1 VGDRKIGYASRLKS
15 KQRMHILLVD
25 DDDLERRV
33 LASALKAEG
42 GLRVD
47 QVTSGP
53 AALDRLTAVDYDAV
67 VSDLVM
73 RPMDG
78 VELVRRIRRTDATR
92 PVIVLTANATVDRAV
107 EAMRAGAT
115 DFMPKPVDVRAL
127 LALLRHD
134 VEQVPLREEVE
145 RARTQSSGNRA
156 SDFILGDHPLLDSVR
171 LFAERVAR
179 VPDARVLIT
188 GESGTGK
195 SYLARAIHALAGSP
209 GRFVEVSC
217 ATLPP
222 ALMESELFGHEKG
235 AFTDARTM
243 KKGLVELASGGTL
256 FLDEIGTLP
265 LNMQTKLLVFLESR
279 QIRRVGGSGPIA
291 SSARV
296 IAATNDDL
304 TAATA
309 AGRFRSDLLYR
320 LDVASIRMPALRE
333 MPAVLLQLAERF
345 TEEAAAQF
353 KRPAPPVAPDT
364 AQRLQRYAW
373 PGNARELRN
382 AIERALIFH
391 DGGDLRIEVPV
402 AAPAAP
408 AARGSDGVLLA
419 RGLTLEQVE
428 RAYLMDALAAHDVD
442 LTRLAYQ
449 LGISRK
455 TLWDKRRRY
464 ALEDSPEGGRQA
476 S

>member
-1 VGDRKIGYASRLKS
+1 MPPAVNSS
-15 KQRMHILLVD
+15 EMHILLVD

-42 GLRVD
+42 NVRVD
-47 QVTSGP
+47 EVASGP
-53 AALDRLTAVDYDAV
+53 AALDRLAAVDYDAV

-78 VELVRRIRRTDATR
+78 VELVRRIRRMDATR
-92 PVIVLTANATVDRAV
+92 PVVVLTANATVDRAV

-115 DFMPKPVDVRAL
+115 DFMPKPVNVPAL
-127 LALLRHD
+127 LALLRLD

-145 RARTQSSGNRA
+145 RTRAQSLGSHA

-171 LFAERVAR
+171 TFAERVAR
-179 VPDARVLIT
+179 VPGARVLIT

-195 SYLARAIHALAGSP
+195 SYLARAIHALSLSP

-243 KKGLVELASGGTL
+243 KKGLVELANGGTL

-265 LNMQTKLLVFLESR
+265 LDMQTKLLVFLESR
-279 QIRRVGGSGPIA
+279 QIRRVGGSESIP
-291 SSARV
+291 SNARV

-304 TAATA
+304 RAATA

-345 TEEAAAQF
+345 TQEAAAQF

-364 AQRLQRYAW
+364 ARQLQRYPW

-382 AIERALIFH
+382 AVERALIFH
-391 DGGDLRIEVPV
+391 DGGHLQIDLPLM
-402 AAPAAP
+402 APAPAAV
-408 AARGSDGVLLA
+408 GSSDGVTLA

-428 RAYLMDALAAHDVD
+428 RSYLMDALAANDGD
-442 LTRLAYQ
+442 LTRLAHH

-464 ALEDSPEGGRQA
+464 ALEDGPEDGRQA

>member
-1 VGDRKIGYASRLKS
+1 
-15 KQRMHILLVD
+15 MHILLVD

-33 LASALKAEG
+33 LATALKAEG
-42 GLRVD
+42 RLRVD
-47 QVTSGP
+47 EVASGP
-53 AALDRLTAVDYDAV
+53 AALDRLTAVAYDAV
-67 VSDLVM
+67 VTDLVM

-92 PVIVLTANATVDRAV
+92 PVVVLTANATVDRAV

-115 DFMPKPVDVRAL
+115 DFMPKPVNVPAL
-127 LALLRHD
+127 LELLRLG
-134 VEQVPLREEVE
+134 VEELPLREEVE
-145 RARTQSSGNRA
+145 RARTQASGNRA
-156 SDFILGDHPLLDSVR
+156 AEFILGDHPLLDSVR
-171 LFAERVAR
+171 IFAERVAR
-179 VPDARVLIT
+179 VPEARVLIT

-195 SYLARAIHALAGSP
+195 SYLARAIHALSGTP

-243 KKGLVELASGGTL
+243 KKGLVELANGGTL

-265 LNMQTKLLVFLESR
+265 LDMQTKLLVFLESR
-279 QIRRVGGSGPIA
+279 QSRRVGGSEPIPC
-291 SSARV
+291 SARV
-296 IAATNDDL
+296 IAASNDDL
-304 TAATA
+304 GAATA

-353 KRPAPPVAPDT
+353 KRPAPPVEPDS
-364 AQRLQRYAW
+364 AQQLQRYPW

-382 AIERALIFH
+382 AVERALIFH
-391 DGGDLRIEVPV
+391 DGGPLRIDLPAMAS
-402 AAPAAP
+402 AAAAI
-408 AARGSDGVLLA
+408 ADSSGLTLA
-419 RGLTLEQVE
+419 RGMTLEQVE
-428 RAYLMDALAAHDVD
+428 RCYLMDAMATHDGD
-442 LTRLAYQ
+442 LTRLAHR

-464 ALEDSPEGGRQA
+464 ALEDAPGGGRQA